1 MYSCHQLAA
10 GVMAAKP
17 SSMLYEGLKSI
28 QEWLLP
34 GTCMLCSARVAAPQ
48 AFCADCES
56 ALPRLTDACP
66 QCAVPMA
73 HSDAS
78 GQHCGACQKRPP
90 AFFRTHALYRYAR
103 PIDGFVQALKYRRRL
118 ELARVFGERLA
129 EALAPRVTGSVDLIV
144 PVPLHPAR
152 LRERGYN
159 QSLELARPIAARL
172 SLPLDYRCLWRSRPT
187 APQASLALSQRR
199 RNVRGAFA
207 AAPTVAKL
215 RVAVVDD
222 VMTTGHTVNEAARCL
237 RAAGAKSVQVW
248 VLARA

>member
-1 MYSCHQLAA
+1 
-10 GVMAAKP
+10 MATKP
-17 SSMLYEGLKSI
+17 LSMLYGRVKSI

-34 GTCMLCSARVAAPQ
+34 GTCMLCSARVAAQ
-48 AFCADCES
+48 RAFCVDCEA

-78 GQHCGACQKRPP
+78 GQRCGACQKRPP
-90 AFFRTHALYRYAR
+90 AFFRTHALYHYAR

-129 EALAPRVTGSVDLIV
+129 EALAPRVAGSVDLIV
-144 PVPLHPAR
+144 PVPLHPLR

-187 APQASLALSQRR
+187 APQASLALSERQ

-222 VMTTGHTVNEAARCL
+222 VMTTGHTVNAAARCL
-237 RAAGAKSVQVW
+237 RVAGAKDVQVW

>member
-1 MYSCHQLAA
+1 MYSWHQLAA
-10 GVMAAKP
+10 GGIAAIT
-17 SSMLYEGLKSI
+17 SRMLFERLKSI

-34 GTCMLCSARVAAPQ
+34 GTCMLCGARGAARR
-48 AFCADCES
+48 AFCADCEA
-56 ALPRLTDACP
+56 ALPWLTDACP
-66 QCAVPMA
+66 QCAAPMT

-78 GQHCGACQKRPP
+78 GQRCGACQKRPP

-103 PIDGFVQALKYRRRL
+103 PIDGFVQALKYHHRL

-129 EALAPRVTGSVDLIV
+129 ETLAPRVAGSVDLIV
-144 PVPLHPAR
+144 PVPLHRAR

-187 APQASLALSQRR
+187 APQASLTPAERQ

-207 AAPTVAKL
+207 ATPTVAKL

-222 VMTTGHTVNEAARCL
+222 VMTTGHTVNAAARCL
-237 RAAGAKSVQVW
+237 RAAGAKDVQVW